1 MRLRRGQLGAQLYTG
16 NGAEASLSDGG
27 VGRGQGII
35 SVVGLMVDPAVDHTC
50 GENSSAKPPPR
61 VVLPELHKG
70 FWGGLG
76 GAQLNCVLF

>member
-1 MRLRRGQLGAQLYTG
+1 MRLRRGQLGAQLYTY

-35 SVVGLMVDPAVDHTC
+35 SVIGLMVDPAGVDHTR
-50 GENSSAKPPPR
+50 GENSSTKPPPR

-70 FWGGLG
+70 FCGGLG
-76 GAQLNCVLF
+76 GVNYVLF